1 MNQRLKRRAKMR
13 SKRFWIL
20 PLILLSLGS
29 MRILAQA
36 STLPSKPDSTPV
48 SPQVSQT
55 YTEAQVVQALKVG
68 IQAAL
73 DKAVPLA
80 VQAAVAQKEG
90 ERAAA
95 QSLADQWKAEA
106 LKQYQNQIKADALAF
121 GLGVVGTLV
130 VGELIHLAIR

>member
-1 MNQRLKRRAKMR
+1 V
-13 SKRFWIL
+13 I
-20 PLILLSLGS
+20 
-29 MRILAQA
+29 
-36 STLPSKPDSTPV
+36 
-48 SPQVSQT
+48 
-55 YTEAQVVQALKVG
+55 QALKVG

-106 LKQYQNQIKADALAF
+106 TKSYADSRGWQIAGGAAIA
-121 GLGVVGTLV
+121 LGVAGLV
-130 VGELIHLAIR
+130 YGLTR